1 VYITDDRG
9 SLLILKI
16 LKPLQ
21 TPLNK
26 AHPARWKR
34 RNKERGLK
42 SEPKEQNPNWV
53 TKGGV
58 KCFEISYP

>member
-1 VYITDDRG
+1 MM
-9 SLLILKI
+9 
-16 LKPLQ
+16 KPWQ

-26 AHPARWKR
+26 ALHVRWKR